1 VAVGVPK
8 NGLSLGPGREAGG
21 IRSMAGAFS
30 HGTMP
35 IWIILAPDF
44 LAVCFDVAF
53 TDASGER
60 WGFSGGSEVGE
71 SASP

>member
-1 VAVGVPK
+1 
-8 NGLSLGPGREAGG
+8 
-21 IRSMAGAFS
+21 MAGAFS